1 MLIKTEYVSED
12 YHALKLDK
20 HTVQTVYEDIFKFNS
35 T

>member
-20 HTVQTVYEDIFKFNS
+20 HTVQTDYEDIFKFNS